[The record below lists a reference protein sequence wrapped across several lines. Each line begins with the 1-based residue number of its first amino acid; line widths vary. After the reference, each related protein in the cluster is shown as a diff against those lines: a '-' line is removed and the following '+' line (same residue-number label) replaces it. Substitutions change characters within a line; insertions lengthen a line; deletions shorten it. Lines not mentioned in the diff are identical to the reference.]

1 MAPPGPAGVEWS
13 MGNAPTR
20 ALVDVVKETLMNTLT
35 RRGSNSLFDEF
46 FRDFA
51 PGFFVQPLHGDPL
64 PAQIRLDVHEGRD
77 AFEVQAE
84 IPGVKKE
91 DIQINLEGN
100 VLTLQAEVRQED
112 SQTAEGRLVRN
123 ERYFGS
129 VSRTLRL
136 PADIDEAQ
144 AKARYENG
152 VLKLTLPKK
161 AGGRSQRL
169 TVE

>member
-1 MAPPGPAGVEWS
+1 VKRTTRLEPTINQGKENTR
-13 MGNAPTR
+13 NA
-20 ALVDVVKETLMNTLT
+20 LT
-35 RRGSNSLFDEF
+35 RRGSNSLFDDF

-64 PAQIRLDVHEGRD
+64 PTQIRLDVQERD
-77 AFEVQAE
+77 GAFEVQAE

-91 DIQINLEGN
+91 DIEIDLNGN
-100 VLTLQAEVRQED
+100 VLSLRAEVRQED
-112 SQTAEGRLVRN
+112 SQSREGRMMCK
-123 ERYFGS
+123 ERYYGS
-129 VSRTLRL
+129 VSRSVQL
-136 PADIDEAQ
+136 PAEIDESQ

-169 TVE
+169 SIE